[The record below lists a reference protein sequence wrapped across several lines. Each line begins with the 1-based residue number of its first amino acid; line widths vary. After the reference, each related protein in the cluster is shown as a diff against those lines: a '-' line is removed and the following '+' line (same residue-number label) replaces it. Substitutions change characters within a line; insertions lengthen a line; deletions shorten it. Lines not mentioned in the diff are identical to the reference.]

1 LGNSACWSV
10 KKYFKEGGI
19 SLDGLIYL
27 LIESILEFL
36 LNVFLI
42 TKVLFI
48 DLVD

>member
-1 LGNSACWSV
+1 MV
-10 KKYFKEGGI
+10 
-19 SLDGLIYL
+19 LIYL

-48 DLVD
+48 DLVDWNVFFHFMLFKYAMLF